1 MLCSLKN
8 KHFSS
13 YNYKKLRMPFT
24 GEQLSISF
32 VCPSII
38 SCTVNTPIFGSDSF
52 VISILSIARHS
63 SAIRS
68 RDKNDVI
75 YGRPVFGHDKS
86 LFVNEIVFVSFS
98 LLGVGII
105 NTPFCQDL
113 ILMMKRV
120 SLKDLLASSSNLI
133 VCLSSS
139 SFCLLS

>member
-1 MLCSLKN
+1 MSYTWAQLC
-8 KHFSS
+8 
-13 YNYKKLRMPFT
+13 
-24 GEQLSISF
+24 ISF

-86 LFVNEIVFVSFS
+86 LFANEIVFVSFS
-98 LLGVGII
+98 PIRSWDNQHTVLSRLLVDEKS
-105 NTPFCQDL
+105 FFQRFVDFL
-113 ILMMKRV
+113 LVKSDRV
-120 SLKDLLASSSNLI
+120 SFFS
-133 VCLSSS
+133 CL
-139 SFCLLS
+139 CLLS